1 MGRRSRSTKA
11 MVHMAP
17 NTLRRRTTALLAA
30 TAAVTI
36 SLTAC
41 SAATPDAPGGGDAA
55 SGTLRAAFAGGSTE
69 TLNYFKGP
77 TALDFVR
84 ARLVHAPLCELDATV
99 EDGVAYGVV
108 EDIEISDDLSEYTLH
123 VREGVTFTDGSP
135 LTSQDVLYSLGAPAE
150 LEALPF
156 LLHVSRSFDLG
167 SATAPDEHTLVLP
180 TAAPI
185 ADGRLLLCQSM
196 LAVKDGTTE
205 FTEETPS
212 SGPYTV
218 AAFEPGQSTLL
229 ERNPDYY
236 GDAPAVEQIEL
247 LSIPDGTARVNALQQ
262 GQVDYINGITPAQ
275 AQTLQDV
282 DGITVA
288 SSEPPYVSY
297 MPFTMNL
304 EAAPFDDPRV
314 REAFKLAIDRQRI
327 LDNVYYG
334 LGYLGNDIPA
344 LGFPNYDDSIP
355 QREHDPERARD
366 LLEEAGAA
374 GMSIELTAGP
384 ELAGMA
390 ETATL
395 IVEDLQAIGVN
406 ATLRE
411 LPAGQLFADY
421 PAWLALPFKSG
432 YNPPVSLETNHTP
445 GVFPEVDALVQ
456 QARSAATPEKRLEA
470 SHAAQRLLWEEGNQ
484 IAPVFVPSIGASRD
498 GVDGLIESQFPPLE
512 HVSLSK

>member
-1 MGRRSRSTKA
+1 MVQMGS
-11 MVHMAP
+11 
-17 NTLRRRTTALLAA
+17 NTVRRRGTALLAT
-30 TAAVTI
+30 TAAVMVA
-36 SLTAC
+36 LTGC
-41 SAATPDAPGGGDAA
+41 TSAAPGGGDGEHA
-55 SGTLRAAFAGGSTE
+55 SGGTLRAAFAGGSTE

-84 ARLVHAPLCELDATV
+84 ARLVHAPLCELDATAD
-99 EDGVAYGVV
+99 DGVAYGVV
-108 EDIEISDDLSEYTLH
+108 EDIEISDDLSKYTLQ
-123 VREGVTFTDGSP
+123 VRDGVTFTDGSP
-135 LTSQDVLYSLGAPAE
+135 LTAQDVLYSLGAPAA

-156 LLHVSRSFDLG
+156 LLHVSRSFDLAA
-167 SATAPDEHTLVLP
+167 ATMPDEHTLVLP
-180 TAAPI
+180 TAASI

-196 LAVKDGTTE
+196 LAIKDGTTE

-212 SGPYTV
+212 SGPFTI

-236 GDAPAVEQIEL
+236 GEAPAVEEIEL
-247 LSIPDGTARVNALQQ
+247 VSIPDGTARVNALQQ

-275 AQTLQDV
+275 AQTLQDA

-288 SSEPPYVSY
+288 NSDPPYVSY
-297 MPFTMNL
+297 MPFTMNI
-304 EAAPFDDPRV
+304 ETEPFDDPRV

-334 LGYLGNDIPA
+334 LGYLGNDLPA
-344 LGFPNYDDSIP
+344 LGFPNYDDGIP
-355 QREHDPERARD
+355 QREHDPERARE
-366 LLEEAGAA
+366 LLAEAGAE
-374 GMSIELTAGP
+374 GMSVELTAGP
-384 ELAGMA
+384 ELAGMV

-395 IVEDLQAIGVN
+395 IVEDLQEIGVN

-432 YNPPVSLETNHTP
+432 YNPPVSFETNHTP
-445 GVFPEVDALVQ
+445 GTFPEVDTLVQ
-456 QARSAATPEKRLEA
+456 QARSAATEEERLEA
-470 SHAAQRLLWEEGNQ
+470 SHAAQRLLWKEGNQ

-498 GVDGLIESQFPPLE
+498 GVQGLVESQFPALE
-512 HVSLSK
+512 RVSLNN